1 MVESFFTDVTLWK
14 HFLREG
20 KWKQRKKARGRRL
33 SAFCGE
39 PPSCLPTPPPPRD
52 LAEAQRHPVCSPP
65 LSSPRDP
72 LQLWPVISRDPACRS
87 ENFDLLNIPW
97 MHQVP
102 MQFKLV
108 IFCLPCKVT
117 QSWSLFSYKMLFDGS
132 QLTILRIADSL
143 CQMLFLVLGVR
154 EALASRNLL
163 AVDAEQHWQ
172 SQGGEDS

>member
-1 MVESFFTDVTLWK
+1 
-14 HFLREG
+14 
-20 KWKQRKKARGRRL
+20 
-33 SAFCGE
+33 
-39 PPSCLPTPPPPRD
+39 
-52 LAEAQRHPVCSPP
+52 
-65 LSSPRDP
+65 
-72 LQLWPVISRDPACRS
+72 
-87 ENFDLLNIPW
+87 